1 MLYDIHTHTPGARV
15 GCISILNVAVRASD
29 PVLPEGYCSV
39 GVHPWHVETGKPT
52 AALEAVAQLATKHNV
67 LAVGECGID
76 RAIPTHVD
84 VQTEVFLAQV
94 RMAESIGKPVI
105 IHSVRSGS
113 DVLALRRYSEMSLPW
128 IIHGYTGGP
137 DLAEQLLSK
146 GILLSFGA
154 ALLDSRRKTS
164 EVFRLLPLEKILLE
178 TDEHDVDIA
187 RIYEAAAGL
196 RGMSVATLV
205 DIISATVS
213 TTFSGIDSSP
223 RSAPL

>member
-1 MLYDIHTHTPGARV
+1 V
-15 GCISILNVAVRASD
+15 GCVSILNVAVRAND
-29 PVLPEGYCSV
+29 PVLPDGYCSV

-67 LAVGECGID
+67 LAIGECGID

-128 IIHGYTGGP
+128 IIHGYAGGQ
-137 DLAEQLLSK
+137 DMAERLLSK
-146 GILLSFGA
+146 GILLSFGT
-154 ALLDSRRKTS
+154 ALLDRKKKMA
-164 EVFRLLPLEKILLE
+164 EVFRLMPLDGIFLE
-178 TDEHDVDIA
+178 TDESDVDID
-187 RIYEAAAGL
+187 RLYEEAARL
-196 RGMSVATLV
+196 RGMSVAMLADV
-205 DIISATVS
+205 IAANVAR
-213 TTFSGIDSSP
+213 TFPGIDEMQ
-223 RSAPL
+223 RKAQR